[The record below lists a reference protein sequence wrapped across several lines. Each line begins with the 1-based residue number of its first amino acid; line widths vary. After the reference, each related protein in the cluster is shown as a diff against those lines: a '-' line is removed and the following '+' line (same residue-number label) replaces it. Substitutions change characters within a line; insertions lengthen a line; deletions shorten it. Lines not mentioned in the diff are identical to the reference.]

1 MGKQICLAR
10 SFVKSNHFFSDVI
23 MGKPFYPVAYPFLP
37 GKKQCSCIYGY
48 IHGSLTRTRTRKRC
62 ILRSL
67 IFGAGT
73 VTKIAE
79 QQHILDS
86 TNLTTTAVQTPYRTK
101 LSNLLK
107 KL

>member
-1 MGKQICLAR
+1 MNG
-10 SFVKSNHFFSDVI
+10 SF
-23 MGKPFYPVAYPFLP
+23 
-37 GKKQCSCIYGY
+37 
-48 IHGSLTRTRTRKRC
+48 TRARTRKRC

-73 VTKIAE
+73 VTKIAK

-86 TNLTTTAVQTPYRTK
+86 NSLTTTAVHTPYRTK

-107 KL
+107 KLKFHFSSMIAQYVKKIITLPIPLTLQYAIIFSVRALQLKCP